1 MATLGSTNALGDLI
15 EEYAVKRMKEVY
27 GEDNVKKI
35 GNLGNSD
42 DALKGIDCQVKIN
55 DKILTAQIKPY
66 KSFDIQDGVYIMNDT
81 GQVKD
86 YSTDWL
92 VFAKNGVDVY
102 VFDNSKTKIIG
113 GKFVIPTNNLI
124 HHIK

>member
-1 MATLGSTNALGDLI
+1 MATLGSTNKLGDLI

-27 GEDNVKKI
+27 GEDNVEKI
-35 GNLGNSD
+35 GSLGNSD

-66 KSFDIQDGVYIMNDT
+66 KSFDIQNGVYIMNDT
-81 GQVKD
+81 GQVKE

-92 VFAKNGVDVY
+92 VFSKNEVDVY
-102 VFDNSKTKIIG
+102 VFDNSDTKIIK
-113 GKFVIPTNNLI
+113 GKFVIPTKNLI
-124 HHIK
+124 QHIK